1 MLTLARIMQAT
12 APSPSVP
19 NAAACRVYKGT
30 TISFFLTP
38 ELWPWP
44 RCRERPTSSGVQV
57 DPMYHHVLAGLE
69 ATRQNA
75 ALVGDTNFTTCPVW
89 AEGSVRSRASRRSKA
104 SHPLPAELTMQLA
117 SQDSRLGRRTLS
129 LRGMLSVFYCIA
141 PLVFRNVPKQVYQGW
156 FQSRESQSSTS
167 NTSVCLDFWQ
177 VDYLYYLIFYRI
189 VIQMTQVNY

>member
-30 TISFFLTP
+30 TVSFFLTP

-44 RCRERPTSSGVQV
+44 PMPRASYLQWSPSRSNVSPPPGRPGSDTAGRSSCWRHKLHNLSGMSRGFGQG
-57 DPMYHHVLAGLE
+57 AGP
-69 ATRQNA
+69 Q
-75 ALVGDTNFTTCPVW
+75 GDLKPPTPFLLSWPCNWPLRTPGW
-89 AEGSVRSRASRRSKA
+89 AEEHCHSEECCQSSTAF
-104 SHPLPAELTMQLA
+104 H
-117 SQDSRLGRRTLS
+117 RLFS
-129 LRGMLSVFYCIA
+129 
-141 PLVFRNVPKQVYQGW
+141 NVPKQVFQGW

-177 VDYLYYLIFYRI
+177 VDYVFQFLLYCHSNDLP
-189 VIQMTQVNY
+189 